1 VTRRLS
7 AEMFAASG
15 VCGGAPTRSALVMG
29 MKWGSSEAAHRDTCV
44 AFIEEYKRGQR
55 VKHLR

>member
-1 VTRRLS
+1 
-7 AEMFAASG
+7 MFAASG